1 MGSGANRG
9 RSRTRRPWRS
19 GRRHSAHRRAGAPPL
34 SRRAIARA
42 LAIVAL
48 VTLAASGCGYSF
60 SARTNPHI
68 KTIAVPLFQNKTLE
82 KGIEQRLAD
91 GIADAF
97 LADKSLR
104 VVEEK
109 DADSVILGT
118 IERYDRSPYSYDK
131 NQSVQEYKVELTLHV
146 AYEDRTK
153 NKVVWEEAALRPWGT
168 YSVSTTLAGGIEE
181 EIVAQ
186 DRAIEKAA
194 QDILIKTVRGW

>member
-1 MGSGANRG
+1 MGSVVNKVKRRTK
-9 RSRTRRPWRS
+9 RSWRS
-19 GRRHSAHRRAGAPPL
+19 
-34 SRRAIARA
+34 ARA
-42 LAIVAL
+42 SSRFVYLVPLLCLALI
-48 VTLAASGCGYSF
+48 SCGYSF

-68 KTIAVPLFQNKTLE
+68 KTIAVPIFQNKTLE
-82 KGIEQRLAD
+82 KGVEQRLAD
-91 GIADAF
+91 GVADAF
-97 LADKSLR
+97 LEDKSLR

-131 NQSVQEYKVELTLHV
+131 SQAVQEYKVEFVLRV
-146 AYEDRTK
+146 SYEDRTK
-153 NKVVWEEAALRPWGT
+153 NKVVWEETALRPWGT
-168 YSVSTTLAGGIEE
+168 YSVSSALAGGIEE

>member
-1 MGSGANRG
+1 MNKG
-9 RSRTRRPWRS
+9 RKPARKSWRS
-19 GRRHSAHRRAGAPPL
+19 ARAIGAP
-34 SRRAIARA
+34 SRRAQDSPTLSI
-42 LAIVAL
+42 LTILL
-48 VTLAASGCGYSF
+48 VFAVSACGYSF
-60 SARTNPHI
+60 SARTNPHL
-68 KTIAVPLFQNKTLE
+68 KTIAVPIFQNKTLE
-82 KGIEQRLAD
+82 KGVEQRLAD
-91 GIADAF
+91 GVADAF

-131 NQSVQEYKVELTLHV
+131 SQAVQEYKVELVLRV
-146 AYEDRTK
+146 GYEDRTK
-153 NKVVWEEAALRPWGT
+153 NKVIWEETALRAWGT
-168 YSVSTTLAGGIEE
+168 YSVSSALAGGIEE